1 MMIRIALLGVMLCAC
16 VDGFTG
22 SNVQMDLSPGTP
34 VEASP
39 GALPAPTE
47 IPSNAHYTLYAIRH
61 GDLGD
66 SLFEVQQFEVHRI
79 VDVESPCFIDVGE
92 HVPHPGLHVSQFAA
106 VIAADNGFTVTGG
119 VVDLAHPPADATDAQ
134 KIDVATAVQRQANVE
149 ALGGDMGI
157 RAVTSASVATYPD
170 VAADCNGPD
179 TQIPPPTC
187 TDEASNGRRLALCQA
202 AWSADADLW
211 EGTDRVLTSPLNGS
225 THGFVDGANPLT
237 SAPVGGAQLYVNTEL
252 SDADAYAIY
261 WQFDDANGDGK
272 PDFPTPPPP
281 DQSATGTLMFYGT
294 PEMQTRGVLHVHMTS
309 PLSPLLT
316 TEMAIFVE
324 LGDDNVHF

>member
-1 MMIRIALLGVMLCAC
+1 MMRIALLGAMLCAC

-39 GALPAPTE
+39 GVTPAANE
-47 IPSNAHYTLYAIRH
+47 IPQNAHYTLYAIRH

-66 SLFEVQQFEVHRI
+66 SLFEVEQFEVHRI
-79 VDVESPCFIDVGE
+79 VDLLSPCFIDVGD
-92 HVPHPGLHVSQFAA
+92 HVPHPGLHVSQFAQ

-119 VVDLAHPPADATDAQ
+119 NVDLANPPPGATDAQ

-149 ALGGDMGI
+149 ALASDMGI
-157 RAVTSASVATYPD
+157 KAVTSASVATYPA

-187 TDEASNGRRLALCQA
+187 TDEASNQRRLALCQA
-202 AWSADADLW
+202 AWASDANLW

-225 THGFVDGANPLT
+225 THGFVDGLNPINL
-237 SAPVGGAQLYVNTEL
+237 APVGGAQLYVNTEL

-272 PDFPTPPPP
+272 PDFPDPPPP
-281 DQSATGTLMFYGT
+281 DQSPTGTLMFYGT

-309 PLSPLLT
+309 PLSPQLT
-316 TEMAIFVE
+316 TEMAIFVD